1 MKILKFTLPLALLGF
16 LIFNIISDWQTV
28 VPLLAKVNYFFLLAS
43 FLVMLLIYPEGA
55 LGWYMILKKAKIN
68 ISVTKALKIWLISN
82 TSRYIP
88 GSIWQY
94 VGRVEMARVKAN
106 LDRNKTLSS
115 LLLEI
120 FLVLTAGVLM
130 SALSFSS
137 VKSEEFRIPYWIY
150 LLPFPLVFLHPFF
163 ANKILNFLIKFL
175 KKGKVKYQLSLS
187 LKDTLLIF
195 PYFLLNFI
203 LNGIALF
210 FLSAA
215 ITGNFNL
222 SLPSLIGFYALA
234 WVIGYVTILSPGGI
248 GVTEVSLA
256 FLLGLQIPVAVASLV
271 AVVYRFLLTIAE
283 LIVFSLS
290 LRKGSHD

>member
-1 MKILKFTLPLALLGF
+1 MKILKFTLPLVLLGL
-16 LIFNIISDWQTV
+16 LIFKIISDWQTV
-28 VPLLAKVNYFFLLAS
+28 LPLLTNLNYFFLLTS

-55 LGWYMILKKAKIN
+55 LGWYMILRKAKIN
-68 ISVTKALKIWLISN
+68 ISLKKAIKIWIVSN

-94 VGRVEMARVKAN
+94 ISRVEMAKLKAN
-106 LDRNKTLSS
+106 LDRDKTLSS

-130 SALSFSS
+130 SAFSFSS
-137 VKSEEFRIPYWIY
+137 VRLEEFRIPYWIY
-150 LLPFPLVFLHPFF
+150 LLPFPLLLLHPFF

-187 LKDTLLIF
+187 LKDTLLVF

-210 FLSAA
+210 FLIAA

-222 SLPSLIGFYALA
+222 SLSSSIGFYSLS
-234 WVIGYVTILSPGGI
+234 WVIGYVTLLSPGGI
-248 GVTEVSLA
+248 GVTEVSLT
-256 FLLGLQIPVAVASLV
+256 FLLGLQMPIPVASLV
-271 AVVYRFLLTIAE
+271 AIVYRFLLTVAE
-283 LIVFSLS
+283 LIVFSLC
-290 LRKGSHD
+290 LKKGEND